1 MRKVAKK
8 VDPMSLAAYRAAE
21 DTEHKRRQA
30 PRILEAF
37 ATEPQKY
44 NAVNVH
50 MYWEAIYL
58 TSRQRLDRAREKE
71 ATDATMKYFGKKGES
86 GRRLVQRYKKQVED
100 RLRGPMLPALRQHA
114 RDIEIYSRIY
124 FTVNEAARL
133 LEKTEN
139 IKVDLRAFRHP
150 KDVVQPDSVH
160 WAAAVFAS
168 AFVQRDKARHADQK
182 RIKDLQSKIERLE
195 REELTSTGPTSIYKS
210 GLTKSK

>member
-8 VDPMSLAAYRAAE
+8 VHPMSLAAYRTAE

-30 PRILEAF
+30 PWILEAF

-44 NAVNVH
+44 NAFNVH
-50 MYWEAIYL
+50 TYWEAIYL

-86 GRRLVQRYKKQVED
+86 GRRLIQRYKKQVED
-100 RLRGPMLPALRQHA
+100 RLNGPMSPALKHA

-139 IKVDLRAFRHP
+139 IKVDLRAFRDP
-150 KDVVQPDSVH
+150 NDVVKPDSVH
-160 WAAAVFAS
+160 WAAAAFAS
-168 AFVQRDKARHADQK
+168 AFVQRDKAHQADQK
-182 RIKDLQSKIERLE
+182 RIKDLQSKIDRLE
-195 REELTSTGPTSIYKS
+195 REKVHQRGTRRS
-210 GLTKSK
+210 